1 MKFSAKTEMNNFL
14 SLDLIRQSI
23 IEGAKKLL
31 ASFDLME
38 EQKKEGK
45 DKEDF
50 KRKKNK
56 RKKERTKLKGNF

>member
-31 ASFDLME
+31 ASFDGGT
-38 EQKKEGK
+38 KE
-45 DKEDF
+45 
-50 KRKKNK
+50 RKKGQ
-56 RKKERTKLKGNF
+56 RRF